1 MNLAYR
7 PIYVC
12 SEGSDITRNYSNLP
26 RVAENNVTAPG
37 PGPMVIIF
45 KSNKTINHGR
55 NSRLFRI
62 SILMWAKPEARSL
75 VNGAQ
80 ET

>member
-12 SEGSDITRNYSNLP
+12 REGSARTRNYSNLP
-26 RVAENNVTAPG
+26 RVAENNVAAPG
-37 PGPMVIIF
+37 PGPVVVIF

-62 SILMWAKPEARSL
+62 SVLMRVKPEARSL

>member
-12 SEGSDITRNYSNLP
+12 CGGNGITRHYSNLP
-26 RVAENNVTAPG
+26 RVAENNVATPG

-55 NSRLFRI
+55 NSWLFRI
-62 SILMWAKPEARSL
+62 SILMWVKPEGRSL
-75 VNGAQ
+75 VNAAQ

>member
-1 MNLAYR
+1 MSLAWR

-12 SEGSDITRNYSNLP
+12 HEGNDITRNYSNLP
-26 RVAENNVTAPG
+26 RVAENNVAAPG

-45 KSNKTINHGR
+45 KSNKTVNHGR

-62 SILMWAKPEARSL
+62 GISMWAKPEARSL
-75 VNGAQ
+75 VNAAQ